1 MKSIP
6 RIIYTL
12 VAVVTGLAI
21 GTLLFI
27 PFNANP
33 ITAYQTMFGE
43 AFLNPQ
49 GIGTTLTKATPLI
62 FVGLGTLIAWKSG
75 FYYLGFQGTLYLG
88 ATGATLVALGAQDGR
103 MLAGIPSPLLLV
115 ISLSAAFIFGGIW
128 ALIVGILKVT
138 KGGNEVLLSLM
149 FNYVAIYLVNYLVTR
164 PLRAEGSLP
173 QTERFP
179 DRATLPRLLGE
190 TNDLHFGFVVAL
202 LAAGVVWYVMRFTSI
217 GYRFTSLGLNER
229 ASRYAGFNAG
239 RITLTAAFTAGG
251 LGGLAGWSQVLGVQ
265 YRLLDGLD
273 QITGFEGIV
282 TALLGGLNAIGA
294 VFAAVL
300 YGGLVYGAQVMQR
313 RIDIPSS
320 VALMIQG
327 IIVLLVLT
335 GPVWGQFL
343 TRWRRP
349 EKSKALSEGITTK

>member
-1 MKSIP
+1 
-6 RIIYTL
+6 
-12 VAVVTGLAI
+12 
-21 GTLLFI
+21 
-27 PFNANP
+27 
-33 ITAYQTMFGE
+33 
-43 AFLNPQ
+43 
-49 GIGTTLTKATPLI
+49 
-62 FVGLGTLIAWKSG
+62 
-75 FYYLGFQGTLYLG
+75 
-88 ATGATLVALGAQDGR
+88 
-103 MLAGIPSPLLLV
+103 
-115 ISLSAAFIFGGIW
+115 
-128 ALIVGILKVT
+128 
-138 KGGNEVLLSLM
+138 
-149 FNYVAIYLVNYLVTR
+149 
-164 PLRAEGSLP
+164 
-173 QTERFP
+173 
-179 DRATLPRLLGE
+179 
-190 TNDLHFGFVVAL
+190 
-202 LAAGVVWYVMRFTSI
+202 MRFTSI